1 MRCADGGGGGRGKGE
16 WLDHRDPGLG
26 VKSSLLNPITP
37 FGSFSDTKTL
47 TAAGS
52 YITTLYK
59 VLKNSFVLKYSLT
72 YLGYR

>member
-1 MRCADGGGGGRGKGE
+1 MGGGGRGKGE
-16 WLDHRDPGLG
+16 WLDHRDPGFG
-26 VKSSLLNPITP
+26 VKSSLQTPITP

-59 VLKNSFVLKYSLT
+59 VLKNSFVLKYSLA